1 MKGFDTSTTAD
12 VRMSSHI
19 FKISETKN
27 NLQITNNS
35 SQFLASTR
43 AKFSP

>member
-19 FKISETKN
+19 FKISETK
-27 NLQITNNS
+27 QSTNHE
-35 SQFLASTR
+35 QFKSV
-43 AKFSP
+43 SH